1 MREQY
6 DRTRL
11 LDEIWAEPICK
22 VAPRYGLSD
31 VGLKKLCARLQIP
44 TPMRGHWA
52 KVKAGRSIPPK
63 PALKDFQGDPR
74 QLFKPLDSPAR
85 AAEPALADERYQAIV
100 AHEQDP
106 ANRIIVRD
114 LVVRWHPLVA
124 ATRNAFQKTRQN
136 ERGLSVPHGK
146 GIEIAVSTGQR
157 ARALRLANALIRA
170 LEVRGYRLVEGN
182 RHVEVEMFGVRLT
195 LSIVEPTVRSDYVP
209 TEDEKA
215 AKAHGR
221 WSYWPRYTFTPSGRL
236 EVKSDSGYGGCIR
249 DSTRQHVEDQLNKLV
264 MLMAKRALVLLQYR
278 EERAEAEALRETQRL
293 HALAQKELQD
303 AEQHKLTAL
312 RAAAQRWQEAQ
323 LIRAY
328 VDAVEQASY
337 SCGDGPSDTQL
348 DYLRW
353 ARAKADWLDPLVVA
367 PDVLLDQVIQSP
379 Y

>member
-1 MREQY
+1 ME
-6 DRTRL
+6 L
-11 LDEIWAEPICK
+11 LA
-22 VAPRYGLSD
+22 
-31 VGLKKLCARLQIP
+31 
-44 TPMRGHWA
+44 
-52 KVKAGRSIPPK
+52 
-63 PALKDFQGDPR
+63 ALH
-74 QLFKPLDSPAR
+74 LHSL
-85 AAEPALADERYQAIV
+85 
-100 AHEQDP
+100 
-106 ANRIIVRD
+106 
-114 LVVRWHPLVA
+114 
-124 ATRNAFQKTRQN
+124 
-136 ERGLSVPHGK
+136 
-146 GIEIAVSTGQR
+146 
-157 ARALRLANALIRA
+157 
-170 LEVRGYRLVEGN
+170 
-182 RHVEVEMFGVRLT
+182 
-195 LSIVEPTVRSDYVP
+195 
-209 TEDEKA
+209 
-215 AKAHGR
+215 
-221 WSYWPRYTFTPSGRL
+221 GRL

-367 PDVLLDQVIQSP
+367 PDVLLDQVIQIP